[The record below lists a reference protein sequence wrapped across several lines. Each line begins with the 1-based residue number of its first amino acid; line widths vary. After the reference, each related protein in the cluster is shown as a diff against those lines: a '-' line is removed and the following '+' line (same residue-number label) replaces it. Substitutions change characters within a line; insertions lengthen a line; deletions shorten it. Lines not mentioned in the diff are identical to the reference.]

1 MLQPIDKSLV
11 QKIHTLVG
19 EGVKK
24 VDEMKRHLRHYVKND
39 LFAGQNPPPVTNRRY
54 HPKDVD
60 IRNHMYKATVKQMLS
75 KVDQENL
82 EEKIK
87 GWKQESPEDFFF
99 FRPCSLSPTE
109 AVSDNTSDTDSNVEV
124 HVTQNLLFAHQTAW
138 QRHLMSRYGN
148 EIMLLDATYKTMRY
162 ELPLFFL
169 VVKTNVN
176 YTVVGAFITLNET
189 TAAIEEALKIFRAW
203 NPKWKPQY
211 FMTDFCHEEINAIE
225 STFEGL

>member
-1 MLQPIDKSLV
+1 M
-11 QKIHTLVG
+11 
-19 EGVKK
+19 
-24 VDEMKRHLRHYVKND
+24 
-39 LFAGQNPPPVTNRRY
+39 
-54 HPKDVD
+54 D
-60 IRNHMYKATVKQMLS
+60 IRNHMYKATVKQMLC

-87 GWKQESPEDFFF
+87 GWKLETPEDLFF

-109 AVSDNTSDTDSNVEV
+109 AVSGKTSHKGGSVEA

-138 QRHLMSRYGN
+138 QRHLMSRYGD

-169 VVKTNVN
+169 VVKTDVN
-176 YTVVGAFITLNET
+176 YTVVGAFINQIET
-189 TAAIEEALKIFRAW
+189 KTAIEEALKIFRAW

-225 STFEGL
+225 SKFEGL

>member
-11 QKIHTLVG
+11 QKIHTLFD
-19 EGVKK
+19 EGVKT
-24 VDEMKRHLRHYVKND
+24 VDEMKRHLRYYVKNVF
-39 LFAGQNPPPVTNRRY
+39 FAGQNPPPVTNRRY

-60 IRNHMYKATVKQMLS
+60 IRNHMYKATLKQMLS

-87 GWKQESPEDFFF
+87 GWKQESPKDLFF
-99 FRPCSLSPTE
+99 FRPWSLSPTE
-109 AVSDNTSDTDSNVEV
+109 AVSGNTSDANGNVEA
-124 HVTQNLLFAHQTAW
+124 HITQNLLFAHQTAW

-148 EIMLLDATYKTMRY
+148 EIMLLDTTYKTMRY

-176 YTVVGAFITLNET
+176 YTVVGAFITQNET
-189 TAAIEEALKIFRAW
+189 KAAK
-203 NPKWKPQY
+203 
-211 FMTDFCHEEINAIE
+211 H
-225 STFEGL
+225 

>member
-11 QKIHTLVG
+11 EKIHTVVD
-19 EGVKK
+19 EGVKR
-24 VDEMKRHLRHYVKND
+24 VDEMKRHLRHYVEND
-39 LFAGQNPPPVTNRRY
+39 LFAGQNPPPITNRRY

-75 KVDQENL
+75 KADQENL
-82 EEKIK
+82 EGKINK
-87 GWKQESPEDFFF
+87 WKQEDPEDLFF
-99 FRPCSLSPTE
+99 FRPCALFPAE
-109 AVSDNTSDTDSNVEV
+109 AAPGNMSDKQCNVEPQII
-124 HVTQNLLFAHQTAW
+124 QNLLFAHQTTW
-138 QRHLMSRYGN
+138 QRHFISRYGN

-176 YTVVGAFITLNET
+176 YTVVGSFITQNET
-189 TAAIEEALKIFRAW
+189 TASIEEALHIFRDW
-203 NPKWKPQY
+203 NPQWRPQY